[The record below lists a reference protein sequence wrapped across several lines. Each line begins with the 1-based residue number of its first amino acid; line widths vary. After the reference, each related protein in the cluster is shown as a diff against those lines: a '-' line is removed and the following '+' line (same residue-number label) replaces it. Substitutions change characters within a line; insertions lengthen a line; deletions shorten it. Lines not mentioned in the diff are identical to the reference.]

1 MKPFRAPA
9 GLAALQRHPH
19 LAGHLA
25 SPAIRL
31 GLAAWALLALAA
43 CASVSPPGEPPAGV
57 AGPHAAGAVAAGAT
71 AAAAAPRA
79 PGGSAGGV
87 NAATGTAT
95 ATAPAD
101 APSTAAPGA
110 PPGARA
116 LLPEPRPAAVPPP
129 GEGPGVD
136 TLDDLPPPPRDL
148 WDRIK
153 AGRGIPELHDNW
165 VEQREAYY
173 SARPDYVARMVSRGG
188 RYLFHIVE
196 EVEKRGLPTELA
208 LLPFIESAFNPQAIS
223 SAQAAGMWQFIPST
237 GKYFD
242 LKQNLFRDDRRS
254 VVAST
259 QAALDYL
266 TRLHG
271 MFKDW
276 HLALAAYNWGE
287 GNVQRAIERNR
298 RAGLPTDYANLRM
311 PRETRDYVPKLQ
323 AIENILADPAR
334 YGLSVA
340 SLPNEAVFRAVAIER
355 DIDVALAA
363 RLAGIG
369 VDEFKALNPQMNKP
383 VILAAGTP
391 VILLPH
397 DNALLFAARLGQHD
411 GPLAS
416 WTAWTAPS
424 TMKVS
429 EAAERVGMTEA
440 ALREANRIPPRMQVR
455 AGSTL
460 LVARAAHKETDVPE
474 HIADNAMLALAP
486 DAPARRR
493 VQVKA
498 RSGDTL
504 ASFARRHRVSTEE
517 VAQWNRLGPQAR
529 LQAGQTLVVMTVAAP
544 AAAPRRTA
552 AAPARR
558 VAAAPAARASAPAP
572 AARTKPRSQASARAP
587 APQTRVA
594 QR

>member
-9 GLAALQRHPH
+9 RLAALQRHPQ
-19 LAGHLA
+19 LAGHLV

-31 GLAAWALLALAA
+31 GLAALALLALAA

-87 NAATGTAT
+87 NAATAT

-110 PPGARA
+110 RA
-116 LLPEPRPAAVPPP
+116 LLPEPRPVAVPPP

-340 SLPNEAVFRAVAIER
+340 SLPNEAVFRSVAIER

-504 ASFARRHRVSTEE
+504 ASFARRHRVSAEE
-517 VAQWNRLGPQAR
+517 VAHWNRLGPQAR